1 MVCLLTDSLEQYL
14 RPCFARP
21 KLYEAHN
28 ALKRGDLIAA
38 GCLLREAAR
47 RFLFAQCEYHRC
59 LPSKRRQ
66 KSPGSLLHALDKAGH
81 CKGCCFEWMQD
92 IIDCGNK
99 LAHCHAVK
107 ESLVSCCIDLLH
119 NLLDYSTGHVE
130 LRREGGSHE

>member
-1 MVCLLTDSLEQYL
+1 MVTLAVDSLQQYL

-21 KLYEAHN
+21 KLFEAQD
-28 ALKRGDLIAA
+28 ALDRGDMIAA

-47 RFLFAQCEYHRC
+47 RFLVAQCEYHG
-59 LPSKRRQ
+59 LKTSKREQ
-66 KSPGSLLHALDKAGH
+66 QSPRVLLKTLDKAGH

-92 IIDCGNK
+92 IIDTGNK
-99 LAHCHAVK
+99 LAHCQPVK

-130 LRREGGSHE
+130 LRREGGAV